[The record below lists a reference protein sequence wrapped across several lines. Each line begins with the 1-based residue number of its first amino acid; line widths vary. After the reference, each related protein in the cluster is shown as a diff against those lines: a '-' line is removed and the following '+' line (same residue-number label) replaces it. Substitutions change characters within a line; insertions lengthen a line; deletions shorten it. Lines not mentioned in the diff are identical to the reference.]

1 LGYESFETEL
11 TVIPQVDVS
20 NPKMISQGPSI
31 CLFNKADSGVVMAS
45 WLFAQY
51 LLSDSIQMAYQ
62 KTEGYLPVTK
72 SVLNGEEFK
81 NYLNSD
87 EIYSGCKKAKE
98 LLLNNLDKTFITP
111 VFNGSADVRSAA
123 GYLINAVST
132 ATNAFQTESA
142 IKDKLYPA
150 AIKNYDLTELYNHT
164 NFDSETEEEKP
175 KEEINSNDMQVW
187 KYVLIIG
194 LISVWV
200 GLIAYFIYSFIKKKK
215 QE

>member
-1 LGYESFETEL
+1 
-11 TVIPQVDVS
+11 
-20 NPKMISQGPSI
+20 
-31 CLFNKADSGVVMAS
+31 MAS

-87 EIYSGCKKAKE
+87 EIYPGCKKAKE

-123 GYLINAVST
+123 GSLINAVST

-142 IKDKLYPA
+142 IKDKLYPT
-150 AIKNYDLTELYNHT
+150 AIKNYDLTELYNNT
-164 NFDSETEEEKP
+164 NFDSEIEEDP
-175 KEEINSNDMQVW
+175 KEEIHSNDMQAW
-187 KYVLIIG
+187 KYILIIG